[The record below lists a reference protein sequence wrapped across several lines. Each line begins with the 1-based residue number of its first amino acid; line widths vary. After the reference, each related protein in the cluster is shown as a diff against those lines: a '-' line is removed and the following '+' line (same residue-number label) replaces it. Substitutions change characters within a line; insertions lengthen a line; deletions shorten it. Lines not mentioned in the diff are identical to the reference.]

1 MKYKL
6 TMHYE
11 YVRDAEEEYN
21 ELIEDGYLPDEARR
35 QIEANLRELA
45 YKISGRADNVFWGG
59 YIEDINVEEIE
70 E

>member
-11 YVRDAEEEYN
+11 YVRDAQEEYN

-45 YKISGRADNVFWGG
+45 YKISGHAENVFWGS